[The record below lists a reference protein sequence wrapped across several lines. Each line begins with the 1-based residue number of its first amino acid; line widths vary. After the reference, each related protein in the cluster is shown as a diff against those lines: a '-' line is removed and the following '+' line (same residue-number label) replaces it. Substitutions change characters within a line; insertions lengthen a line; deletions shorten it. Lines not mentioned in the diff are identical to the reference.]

1 MAATAPEP
9 SRAVR
14 LKHRQFESIA
24 TQAARVPLPVLLA
37 AGFVAATV
45 WDAVAAPLVL
55 GWIAAIAAVLVARWQ
70 YSRGA
75 VLRPDL
81 DVDKALAVM
90 VALSFCNGLV
100 TGLGAPLFFPQLA
113 LELKAVLTMLFVCT
127 LAGAVAANAAYA
139 RAFYAYAIPMVG
151 ALATAW
157 LMQGGLE
164 GAWIGVL
171 IALFVAIQVVFVREN
186 ERTLRESYEIRHK
199 NERLLRLLDLERQAV
214 VRARDR
220 AEEANRAKSR
230 FLASASHDLRQPL
243 HTVSLFSAALALQ
256 KTDARTQQIGR
267 EISNAV
273 QSLGSL
279 LDALLD
285 ISKLDADAVRPQP
298 SRFQLGTLLTR
309 IANDLRPVALA
320 KGLAL
325 ELEAPEAMS
334 VETDAVLLERIVR
347 NLLDNALKYT
357 SAGGVRI
364 EARREADRVLLAVI
378 DTGIGIP
385 RAEQERVFE
394 EFYQLSNPERDRSRG
409 IGLGLAI
416 VRRLTK
422 LLGIELTLDSDAG
435 RGARFVLSLPLAEA
449 RGAAAAP
456 RASAPAQK
464 DEVALPAGANV
475 LVIDDEA
482 SVREGMRTLLESWG
496 LAVRLASGIDEAV
509 AALEEG
515 RTQLIIA
522 DQRLRGQET
531 GMELVRRARGVSAQ
545 VGALLISG
553 DTAPDL
559 HDEARRLGLVLLHKP
574 VSERVLRQAIA
585 EVLLE
590 DAH

>member
-1 MAATAPEP
+1 MTATSDS
-9 SRAVR
+9 SRLDR

-24 TQAARVPLPVLLA
+24 KQAQWVPLPVLLA
-37 AGFVAATV
+37 AAFVAATV
-45 WDAVAAPLVL
+45 WGAVATPLVL
-55 GWIAAIAAVLVARWQ
+55 GWIAALAVVLVARWQ
-70 YSRGA
+70 YSLVAAR
-75 VLRPDL
+75 RPDV
-81 DVDKALAVM
+81 DVDKALRVM
-90 VALSFCNGLV
+90 VALSFCNGLI
-100 TGLGAPLFFPQLA
+100 TGLGALLFFPELA
-113 LELKAVLTMLFVCT
+113 LDRKAMLTMLFVCT

-139 RAFYAYAIPMVG
+139 RAFYAYSTPMVG
-151 ALATAW
+151 ALAAAW
-157 LMQGGLE
+157 LMQGNLE
-164 GAWIGVL
+164 GAWVGGLVV
-171 IALFVAIQVVFVREN
+171 LFVVIQVVFVREN

-214 VRARDR
+214 VRERDR

-309 IANDLRPVALA
+309 IASDLRPVALA

-325 ELEAPEAMS
+325 ELEAPEALP

-357 SAGGVRI
+357 TVGSIRL
-364 EARREADRVLLAVI
+364 EARRDGDRALLTVS
-378 DTGIGIP
+378 DTGSGIP
-385 RAEQERVFE
+385 RAEHERVFE

-416 VRRLTK
+416 VRRLTR

-435 RGARFVLSLPLAEA
+435 RGARFTLSLPAVDA
-449 RGAAAAP
+449 RAAP
-456 RASAPAQK
+456 AMPKASAPPEK
-464 DEVALPAGANV
+464 DEIALPAGANV

-496 LAVRLASGIDEAV
+496 LAVRLASGIDEAI

-559 HDEARRLGLVLLHKP
+559 HDEARRLGLVMLHKP

-590 DAH
+590 DAG